1 MSILGKRKKP
11 SKKQNPDPSQA
22 VYKNELK
29 NVIDLNE
36 IFKMIVFLEKNIGE
50 NLVRLGVYRQKF
62 LNKVRHFLISNYIAK
77 L

>member
-1 MSILGKRKKP
+1 M
-11 SKKQNPDPSQA
+11 
-22 VYKNELK
+22 YKNELK